1 MVADNPF
8 EPDPAREPPPEGEPE
23 PRAPSPAHVREDA
36 EHVFI
41 LHPGPHTERR
51 RVQFDSHHV
60 VDIDEKG
67 DAQHEHAPDLG
78 AVNRALEGLDDRA
91 DDYDYRLDPDPG
103 DVETEGQE
111 EETIHKLLKP
121 EGADHVQWH
130 VQLGETDGLPTYRPE
145 ESAAALVSEHTGK
158 GRWSSLRRR
167 VRSGSV
173 AKKGREPEG
182 ETGAET
188 RASANPPL
196 SAPKPQ
202 LGMPHLP
209 GGTSV
214 LSSLLALYN
223 NQQHL
228 ESGATSAAST
238 PASSRPPSPTESP
251 ERGREKAKRK
261 RSKSPWRRSPS
272 GTPPRTGTPE
282 DIKRNRSA
290 QSLIRVVN
298 ELRDDRPRQARSGA
312 GVFGALV
319 ANTATM
325 AAPAAPASSTL
336 VPSATKPGYQ
346 LNRYELKESPLPSP
360 RASFAASR
368 PSSRPNSALG
378 AHESPRS
385 SIFGEE
391 RAHSTDN
398 LVEMRKRRSRP
409 PLLPTRSKEK
419 VLTAEQA
426 EDERR
431 RKEWEG
437 EKKRRKKAKEARKKQ
452 EVYIIQHV
460 AAILSRQQFILKLA
474 RALMMFGSPT
484 HRLET
489 QIQATA
495 RVLDINAQV
504 VYLPNIMLMYA
515 TCGFLCL
522 TPDRSPTTRPT
533 RVRQSS

>member
-8 EPDPAREPPPEGEPE
+8 EPPEPREPP
-23 PRAPSPAHVREDA
+23 RAYIGHVA
-36 EHVFI
+36 EHDFAPAP
-41 LHPGPHTERR
+41 LETPQPASGRR
-51 RVQFDSHHV
+51 RVQWDTDHV
-60 VDIDEKG
+60 IVVGEKES
-67 DAQHEHAPDLG
+67 DTTHEHAPDL
-78 AVNRALEGLDDRA
+78 AHVNRALEDLKD

-103 DVETEGQE
+103 DVEDTSQKE

-121 EGADHVQWH
+121 EGADHVRWH

-145 ESAAALVSEHTGK
+145 DDAAALVSEHTGK
-158 GRWSSLRRR
+158 GRWSSIRRR

-173 AKKGREPEG
+173 SRKGRGEEKEKEKEEEG
-182 ETGAET
+182 EKLAPISEAETGAET
-188 RASANPPL
+188 RTSANPPL
-196 SAPKPQ
+196 SAPKQ
-202 LGMPHLP
+202 QIGMPHLP

-223 NQQHL
+223 TQHHMD
-228 ESGATSAAST
+228 SGPASNAST
-238 PASSRPPSPTESP
+238 PASSRPPSPDDSP
-251 ERGREKAKRK
+251 ERGRAKEKRK
-261 RSKSPWRRSPS
+261 RSKSPWRRSTS
-272 GTPPRTGTPE
+272 GTPPPRTRTPDE
-282 DIKRNRSA
+282 MKRNKSA
-290 QSLIRVVN
+290 QSLLRVVN
-298 ELRDDRPRQARSGA
+298 DLCDDRPRQARSGA

-325 AAPAAPASSTL
+325 AAPAAPASSSL
-336 VPSATKPGYQ
+336 VPAATKPGYH
-346 LNRYELKESPLPSP
+346 LNRYALKESPLPSP
-360 RASFAASR
+360 RASFAASPP
-368 PSSRPNSALG
+368 PSAVG
-378 AHESPRS
+378 THDSPRS
-385 SIFGEE
+385 SIFGGEGE

-398 LVEMRKRRSRP
+398 LIEMRKRRPRP

-419 VLTAEQA
+419 VLTAEHI

-431 RKEWEG
+431 RKEWEA

-495 RVLDINAQV
+495 RVLDINVQV
-504 VYLPNIMLMYA
+504 VYLPNIMLM
-515 TCGFLCL
+515 
-522 TPDRSPTTRPT
+522 
-533 RVRQSS
+533 